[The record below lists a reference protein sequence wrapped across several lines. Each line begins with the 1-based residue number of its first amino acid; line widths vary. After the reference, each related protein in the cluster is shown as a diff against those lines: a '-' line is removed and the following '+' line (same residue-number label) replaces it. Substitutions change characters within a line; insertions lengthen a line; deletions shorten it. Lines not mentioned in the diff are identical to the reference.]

1 MDPSYRI
8 LEALDG
14 VNAAPSTGRGHGG
27 MLTAIRTVSDALHTG
42 SIPEVA
48 EWNPHSLGSFRWAA
62 LIGRIEVAAVRAISP
77 IATDLDRTAL
87 LSLLETWAETTFAD
101 RTAEL
106 RVGTVAAQ
114 DVVAGTA
121 GGYSVRLD
129 PRDSETWLF
138 VDRRTGE
145 SGPPPLGVV
154 GKVAPRP
161 LHWGDADQL
170 RAVLAL
176 VDEHG
181 PVTEDPDAVELLSH
195 RTGLTSRAARLALWG
210 HIGTAPRHKFK
221 NVVQGMTTVEV
232 DDAALDLSQLHRH
245 LGRSAVPALYT
256 GLLPADPAELWK
268 PHAMRDLAERLA
280 DAWIEQCGRQRALPE
295 STCKAA
301 VSATAALHAPGSS
314 QWGTAPTRLCRILAA
329 PDELATLTVDVR
341 TAPEFGTAHDKLVTT
356 TDDMIYDDLIR
367 LWQPLITMCRWAY
380 GNLPAG
386 DPVRAGIPRTL
397 ELLRARMRNEDL
409 LIRASGAD
417 TERIERLRH
426 AAMSSGH
433 PDPLSGDLY
442 DDGVLVAWLFRDIG
456 RTFWNLTYR
465 PAHLTEIDDELTP
478 LAPREGR
485 PAREFLGWLFG
496 EDADQMIARSA
507 PDALPAGGYEADP
520 TLSAP
525 QLVST
530 VSKSFDIDSDAAALY
545 LQILA
550 LPAPTDRNVRTWN
563 RWKPARHRQAVAVLL
578 AAGLVVEDTG
588 RRAGRTVFL
597 PGAWTAKPGFETW
610 KHPLYLPVHKPNL
623 AAPTHPIPW
632 VAMPALFDQAWRRA
646 LRENMA

>member
-14 VNAAPSTGRGHGG
+14 VAAAPSTGRGHGG
-27 MLTAIRTVSDALHTG
+27 MLTAIRTVSDALYTG

-62 LIGRIEVAAVRAISP
+62 LIGRIEVAAVRAVAP
-77 IATDLDRTAL
+77 ITTDLDRTGL
-87 LSLLETWAETTFAD
+87 LSLLETWAGTIFAD

-129 PRDSETWLF
+129 PRDSGTWLF
-138 VDRRTGE
+138 VDRRTGAL
-145 SGPPPLGVV
+145 GPPPLGVV
-154 GKVAPRP
+154 GQVAPRP
-161 LHWGDADQL
+161 LHWGDAEQL

-181 PVTEDPDAVELLSH
+181 PVTEDLDAVELLSR

-210 HIGTAPRHKFK
+210 HIGTAPRHKHK
-221 NVVQGMTTVEV
+221 YVVQGMTPAEAY
-232 DDAALDLSQLHRH
+232 DAVSDLSELHGH
-245 LGRSAVPALYT
+245 GRPGAVPALYT

-280 DAWIEQCGRQRALPE
+280 AAWIEQCGRQLALPE
-295 STCKAA
+295 STCRAA
-301 VSATAALHAPGSS
+301 VSVTAALHAPGSS
-314 QWGTAPTRLCRILAA
+314 QWGIAPTRLCRILAA
-329 PDELATLTVDVR
+329 PDELAALTVDVR
-341 TAPEFGTAHDKLVTT
+341 TAPEFRTDHGKLVTS

-367 LWQPLITMCRWAY
+367 LWQPLITTCRWAY

-386 DPVRAGIPRTL
+386 DLVRAGIPRTL

-409 LIRASGAD
+409 LIRAGTSD
-417 TERIERLRH
+417 TERIDRLRH
-426 AAMSSGH
+426 AAMDSSH
-433 PDPLSGDLY
+433 PDPLSGGLY
-442 DDGVLVAWLFRDIG
+442 DDGVLVAWPFRDT
-456 RTFWNLTYR
+456 RTSYWNLTYR
-465 PAHLTEIDDELTP
+465 PARLTEFDDQVIP
-478 LAPREGR
+478 LSPREGR

-496 EDADQMIARSA
+496 DDADQMIARCA
-507 PDALPAGGYEADP
+507 PDALPAGSYETDP

-530 VSKSFDIDSDAAALY
+530 VSKSLDIDSDAAALY

-563 RWKPARHRQAVAVLL
+563 RWKPARHRQAVAMLL
-578 AAGLVVEDTG
+578 AAGLVVEDAG
-588 RRAGRTVFL
+588 RRAGRSVFL
-597 PGAWTAKPGFETW
+597 PGPWTAKPGFETW
-610 KHPLYLPVHKPNL
+610 KWPLYLPVHKPNL
-623 AAPTHPIPW
+623 ATPNHPIPW
-632 VAMPALFDQAWRRA
+632 LAMPALFEQAWRRA
-646 LRENMA
+646 LQENMA

>member
-8 LEALDG
+8 LEALSG
-14 VNAAPSTGRGHGG
+14 VAIAPSTGRGHGG

-62 LIGRIEVAAVRAISP
+62 LIGRVEIAAVRAIAP
-77 IATDLDRTAL
+77 ITTDLDRSGL
-87 LSLLETWAETTFAD
+87 LPLLETWAETTFAD

-106 RVGTVAAQ
+106 RVGTVAAR
-114 DVVAGTA
+114 DVVAGSA

-129 PRDSETWLF
+129 PRDSGTWLF

-145 SGPPPLGVV
+145 PGPPPLGVI
-154 GKVAPRP
+154 GLVAPRA
-161 LHWGDADQL
+161 LRWGDAEQL
-170 RAVLAL
+170 RTLL
-176 VDEHG
+176 SLIDEHG
-181 PVTEDPDAVELLSH
+181 PVTEDSGAVELLSR

-210 HIGTAPRHKFK
+210 HIGTAPQHKHK
-221 NVVQGMTTVEV
+221 YVVRGMTQAEAY
-232 DDAALDLSQLHRH
+232 DAVSDLSELH
-245 LGRSAVPALYT
+245 GRALTAIPSRYT
-256 GLLPADPAELWK
+256 GVLPPDPAELWK
-268 PHAMRDLAERLA
+268 PHGLRDLADRLA
-280 DAWIEQCGRQRALPE
+280 DAWIEQCGRQRVLPE
-295 STCKAA
+295 STCGAA
-301 VSATAALHAPGSS
+301 VSVTAALHAPGGG

-329 PDELATLTVDVR
+329 PDEVAALTVDVR
-341 TAPEFGTAHDKLVTT
+341 TAPDFSTDHGKLVTT
-356 TDDMIYDDLIR
+356 TDDVIYNDLIR
-367 LWQPLITMCRWAY
+367 LWRPLITMCRWAY

-409 LIRASGAD
+409 LIRANGMD
-417 TERIERLRH
+417 IERIEKLRY
-426 AAMSSGH
+426 AAMESGS
-433 PDPLSGDLY
+433 PDPLCDGLY
-442 DDGVLVAWLFRDIG
+442 DDGALVAWPFRDAWVS
-456 RTFWNLTYR
+456 FWNLTYR
-465 PAHLTEIDDELTP
+465 PGRLAEFDDPLTVLD
-478 LAPREGR
+478 PRTGR

-496 EDADQMIARSA
+496 GDADQLIARCA
-507 PDALPAGGYEADP
+507 PKALPADGYEADP

-530 VSKSFDIDSDAAALY
+530 VSESFDIDSDAAALY

-588 RRAGRTVFL
+588 RRAGRTIFL
-597 PGAWTAKPGFETW
+597 PGRWTAKPGIEAW
-610 KHPLYLPVHKPNL
+610 KRPLYLPVHQLNL
-623 AAPTHPIPW
+623 SGPTHPIPW
-632 VAMPALFDQAWRRA
+632 VAMPALFDQAWQRA
-646 LRENMA
+646 LRVSMT